1 MQTEVNDLHP
11 KPTADHPDLGET
23 YEWHW
28 HSASRSLKSFLHA
41 AKYSLSID
49 SQPKV

>member
-1 MQTEVNDLHP
+1 MTYHP

-23 YEWHW
+23 YERRWR
-28 HSASRSLKSFLHA
+28 SASKSLESFLHA

-49 SQPKV
+49 SRPKV